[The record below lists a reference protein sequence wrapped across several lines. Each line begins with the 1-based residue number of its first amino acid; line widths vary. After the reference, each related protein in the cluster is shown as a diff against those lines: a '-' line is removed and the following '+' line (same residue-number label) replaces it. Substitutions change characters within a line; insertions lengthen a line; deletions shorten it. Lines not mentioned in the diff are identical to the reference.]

1 MYMKVVAYPIKA
13 QGAAPKLTHWCYDV
27 HATIANTPLG
37 NTKPLGHVSRT
48 HGKKFQNDTRD
59 TERTTSAPATR
70 MPRVAA
76 QKRIRPAR
84 VPSLKNFDPDFFK
97 SAVQVSP
104 AQQWIM
110 MVVEELDRIDA
121 EKREMRDA
129 LHAEMLRDAK
139 SKLIEIQILEQHDME
154 MELDKITAAVSQAHA
169 RQLAAFA
176 EKCYSKTK

>member
-1 MYMKVVAYPIKA
+1 MCIKITYPVKM
-13 QGAAPKLTHWCYDV
+13 QGTAPKLTHWCHDIYAPVADM
-27 HATIANTPLG
+27 PLG
-37 NTKPLGHVSRT
+37 NTKSLGRVSRT
-48 HGKKFQNDTRD
+48 HGKKFQNDTRE
-59 TERTTSAPATR
+59 TMRTISAPASR

-84 VPSLKNFDPDFFK
+84 VPSLKNFNPDFFK

-110 MVVEELDRIDA
+110 TVVEELDRVDA
-121 EKREMRDA
+121 EKRAMRDA

-139 SKLIEIQILEQHDME
+139 YKLIETQIWEQHDME
-154 MELDKITAAVSQAHA
+154 MELDKITAAASQAHA

-176 EKCYSKTK
+176 EKCYGKTK